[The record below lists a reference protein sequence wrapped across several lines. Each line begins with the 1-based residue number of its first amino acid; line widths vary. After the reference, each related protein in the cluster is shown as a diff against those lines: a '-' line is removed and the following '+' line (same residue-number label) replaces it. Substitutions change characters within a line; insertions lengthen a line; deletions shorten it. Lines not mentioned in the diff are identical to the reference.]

1 VRNSLALNHKASSL
15 ALHPSRQQ
23 NLQNETSHDRLATPA
38 DENVGEQRGF
48 LRHGF
53 AVV

>member
-1 VRNSLALNHKASSL
+1 MRSSI
-15 ALHPSRQQ
+15 ATSGSKQKI
-23 NLQNETSHDRLATPA
+23 QNETSHDRLATPA